1 MDHRLRDRQLHG
13 GRATANAYTVGL
25 EVVVLFPY
33 ALEAIVSGTDR
44 AQRTKAVIDEMRMIW
59 LRRAMST
66 VTRLPNGLLYSP
78 GERLPAMKVIGVD
91 LGYEDQKLE
100 SFVTARTNALAK
112 SMGRTSERGAAKSSD
127 VPKLTPAQWEVKLS
141 AEDNEADQAS
151 AGGTQA
157 DFPVL
162 QLSTHLACDVH
173 AYDLQLVNEEL
184 ANSTQDQANTTFQA
198 AVLAASSAEPASP
211 ATVTEPRAIIDKRF
225 APQFH
230 PETNATWT
238 EDKRRT
244 ALSSDM
250 VRDMTNSSWDGGIAW
265 VMQMLDKTGGD
276 YIPGAEPWP
285 RLVFAMNKSPL
296 ITYIVQRCVQWVKE
310 EKKAI
315 IMVNFPWIQRCV
327 SYSRLVCHST
337 NGSL

>member
-1 MDHRLRDRQLHG
+1 
-13 GRATANAYTVGL
+13 
-25 EVVVLFPY
+25 
-33 ALEAIVSGTDR
+33 
-44 AQRTKAVIDEMRMIW
+44 
-59 LRRAMST
+59 MST

-91 LGYEDQKLE
+91 LGYQDHKLE

-162 QLSTHLACDVH
+162 RLGAHLACDVH
-173 AYDLQLVNEEL
+173 AYDLQLVDDEL
-184 ANSTQDQANTTFQA
+184 ANSTQDQANATFQA

-211 ATVTEPRAIIDKRF
+211 TTVTEPRAIIDKRF
-225 APQFH
+225 ARQFH

-244 ALSSDM
+244 TLSSDM
-250 VRDMTNSSWDGGIAW
+250 VRDIANSSWDGGIAW
-265 VMQMLDKTGGD
+265 VMQMLDRTGGD

-296 ITYIVQRCVQWVKE
+296 ITYIVQKCTVGEGGKE
-310 EKKAI
+310 GHHHGKLSMDPEVRVI
-315 IMVNFPWIQRCV
+315 LPSSLPWC
-327 SYSRLVCHST
+327 
-337 NGSL
+337 